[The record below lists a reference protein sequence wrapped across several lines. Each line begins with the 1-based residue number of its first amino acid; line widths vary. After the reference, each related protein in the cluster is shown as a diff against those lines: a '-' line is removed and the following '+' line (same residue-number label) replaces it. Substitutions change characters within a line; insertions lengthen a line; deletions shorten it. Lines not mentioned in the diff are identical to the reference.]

1 MKLSKQITAQLIK
14 IAEIC
19 MCHESSSALIKRE
32 LGLTDAE
39 MDLLCEEIE
48 IARLEATGMS
58 RGDAQGV
65 YDATRL

>member
-1 MKLSKQITAQLIK
+1 MRLNKKITAQLIK
-14 IAEIC
+14 IAETC
-19 MCHESSSALIKRE
+19 MMHQSSSELIKRE

-39 MDLLCEEIE
+39 MDVLHEEIE

-65 YDATRL
+65 YDATKL